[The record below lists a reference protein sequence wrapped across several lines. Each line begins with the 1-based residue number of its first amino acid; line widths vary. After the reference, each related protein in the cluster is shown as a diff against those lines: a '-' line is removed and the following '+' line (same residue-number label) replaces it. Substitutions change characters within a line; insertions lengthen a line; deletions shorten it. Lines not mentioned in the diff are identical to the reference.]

1 VWQAGGAWFLE
12 ATGAEAA
19 VGLVDAVLSR
29 GLARP
34 VKITTSGTVGM
45 WLRAPLADRGTT
57 ITRHHDLLVMVCRA
71 TPGPG
76 EGRWASPADRPA
88 LERYQAAY
96 NEERLTTT
104 APDWDRLTSRPSVAV
119 LERDGRIVAF
129 VKRTADAAR
138 YATIGGTWTD
148 PAFRHQGLA
157 RRLTS
162 FLINALLAE
171 APAVH
176 LIVDDDNAPAIAL
189 YRSLNFEE
197 TGSCW
202 MAYLETR

>member
-1 VWQAGGAWFLE
+1 
-12 ATGAEAA
+12 
-19 VGLVDAVLSR
+19 
-29 GLARP
+29 
-34 VKITTSGTVGM
+34 
-45 WLRAPLADRGTT
+45 
-57 ITRHHDLLVMVCRA
+57 MVCRTA
-71 TPGPG
+71 PGPG

-96 NEERLTTT
+96 NEERHTTT

-119 LERDGRIVAF
+119 LERDGRIVAV
-129 VKRTADAAR
+129 VKRTADTAR

-157 RRLTS
+157 GRLTP
-162 FLINALLAE
+162 FLVNALLAE

-202 MAYLETR
+202 MAYLGTS